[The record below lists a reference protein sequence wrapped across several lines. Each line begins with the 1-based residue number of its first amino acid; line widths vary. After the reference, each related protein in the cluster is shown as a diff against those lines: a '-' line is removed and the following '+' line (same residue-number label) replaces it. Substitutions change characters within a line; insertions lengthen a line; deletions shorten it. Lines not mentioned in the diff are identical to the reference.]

1 MCLPLAWTSLLP
13 QPCLH
18 NWHVLS
24 QCGVSQHTWPVWCCT
39 TLVGLCIGQLG
50 QGRAC
55 LLTCLLDGCAEVC
68 NVLMSVSTQT
78 SGAAVAVAVEHHKLC
93 RLAVPCK
100 TWCVQLLRQLGM
112 QGHLLQLQAWRG
124 SWRGFC
130 PAGSCNLSTM
140 QGICPA
146 VPCRLIHAGVQAKV
160 VMQGGCVLH
169 DLATSTM
176 QGMRHGS
183 CSIINAESC
192 TWARQSDHASQLR
205 LAVWWQAAHAWWL
218 CWCCAGVGL

>member
-1 MCLPLAWTSLLP
+1 MVARSQTQLAGIWFLLASHWDKVSSTSHYRPWRSMCLPLAWTSLLP

-112 QGHLLQLQAWRG
+112 QGHLLQLQACKG
-124 SWRGFC
+124 VMVGIL
-130 PAGSCNLSTM
+130 SCMILQPQHHARHLSCSTM
-140 QGICPA
+140 QVDPCRCASQSGHARRLCPA
-146 VPCRLIHAGVQAKV
+146 
-160 VMQGGCVLH
+160 
-169 DLATSTM
+169 
-176 QGMRHGS
+176 
-183 CSIINAESC
+183 
-192 TWARQSDHASQLR
+192 
-205 LAVWWQAAHAWWL
+205 
-218 CWCCAGVGL
+218 